1 MSCNFARQTLA
12 VLVLLCGTIVATADD
27 AAATQGA
34 KVNDAIVPVPG
45 GSDTWR
51 ERHEAMNARAKAGN
65 VDLVY
70 IGDSIVG
77 NWKWEGKPVW
87 DHYYAK
93 RNGAILGIS
102 GDRTQ
107 QVLWRLQN
115 GNVDGISPKLAI
127 VMIGQNNGPHNTAE
141 EIAEGVTA
149 IVAELRKQLPET
161 KILLLAVFFRG
172 EKPNDEQKKLAQTND
187 ILSKLADGSHVFY
200 LNVNRIFLLP
210 DGSMSKDLMPD
221 FEHPNREGC
230 RVWAEA
236 VEPTLAKLLG
246 DDAVKP

>member
-1 MSCNFARQTLA
+1 MLA
-12 VLVLLCGTIVATADD
+12 AAAVAALSAAAANSAAAPQPKDD
-27 AAATQGA
+27 AGWL
-34 KVNDAIVPVPG
+34 K
-45 GSDTWR
+45 
-51 ERHEAMNARAKAGN
+51 RHEAMNARVKEGHAG
-65 VDLVY
+65 LLW
-70 IGDSIVG
+70 IGDSIVER
-77 NWKWEGKPVW
+77 WEKQGRPVW
-87 DHYYAK
+87 DTYYAH
-93 RNGAILGIS
+93 RDAVNLGIS
-102 GDRTQ
+102 GDRTEH
-107 QVLWRLQN
+107 VLWRLQN
-115 GNVDGISPKLAI
+115 GNLGGGIAPKGAV

-210 DGSMSKDLMPD
+210 DGSISKDLMPD